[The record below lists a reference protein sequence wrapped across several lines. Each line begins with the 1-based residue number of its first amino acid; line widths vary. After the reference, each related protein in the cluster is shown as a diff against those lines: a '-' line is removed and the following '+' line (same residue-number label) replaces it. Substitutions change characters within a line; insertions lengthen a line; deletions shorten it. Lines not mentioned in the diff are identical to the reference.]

1 MKSIKILVD
10 EYAELTRQ
18 IKALEPKQAALA
30 EQIKAK
36 GAGRYEG
43 TMVAL
48 QVTAVSGRKTTNWQ
62 GVCAEAGVPPAV
74 IAKHTTKGEDSL
86 RLQVVL

>member
-1 MKSIKILVD
+1 MKSVKSLVD
-10 EYAELTRQ
+10 EYADITRR
-18 IKALEPKQAALA
+18 IKSLEETQKTLA

-43 TMVAL
+43 TSVAL
-48 QVTAVSGRKTTNWQ
+48 QVTSVAGRKTVNWSC
-62 GVCAEAGVPPAV
+62 VCAEAGVPPAI

-86 RLQVVL
+86 RLTVVL

>member
-1 MKSIKILVD
+1 MKSVKSLVD
-10 EYAELTRQ
+10 EYAEITWQ
-18 IKALEPKQAALA
+18 IKQLEPKQAQLA

-43 TMVAL
+43 TAVAL
-48 QVTAVSGRKTTNWQ
+48 QVTTVAGRKTTNWQ

-74 IAKHTTKGEDSL
+74 VAKHTTKGEDSL
-86 RLQVVL
+86 RLTVAL

>member
-1 MKSIKILVD
+1 MKSIKSLVD
-10 EYAELTRQ
+10 EYADLTRQ

-43 TMVAL
+43 TSVAL
-48 QVTAVSGRKTTNWQ
+48 QVTSVAGRSATDWA
-62 GVCAEAGVPPAV
+62 GVCAEAGVPASIV
-74 IAKHTTKGEDSL
+74 VKHTTKGKDSL
-86 RLQVVL
+86 RLTMVL

>member
-1 MKSIKILVD
+1 MKSVKSLVD
-10 EYAELTRQ
+10 EYAEITRQ
-18 IKALEPKQAALA
+18 IKQLEPKQAQLA

-43 TMVAL
+43 TAVVL
-48 QVTAVSGRKTTNWQ
+48 QVTPVAGRKTTNWQ

-74 IAKHTTKGEDSL
+74 VAKHTTKGEDSL
-86 RLQVVL
+86 RLTVAL